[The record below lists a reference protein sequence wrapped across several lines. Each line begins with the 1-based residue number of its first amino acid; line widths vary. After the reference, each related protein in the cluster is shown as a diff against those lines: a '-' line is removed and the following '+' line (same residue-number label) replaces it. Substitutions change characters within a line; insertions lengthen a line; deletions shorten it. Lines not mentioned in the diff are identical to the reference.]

1 MGVTIMLDVSKEDVE
16 NLAQVLEYT
25 KNEFLQ
31 NFVEKILKATDEF
44 TKFMD
49 GGTQLGGLG
58 KALRGISTGRLR
70 RKTEPL
76 LSATTFILM

>member
-31 NFVEKILKATDEF
+31 NFVEKVLKATDEF
-44 TKFMD
+44 TKFMLND
-49 GGTQLGGLG
+49 GLEIAKVNPFSMVG
-58 KALRGISTGRLR
+58 
-70 RKTEPL
+70 
-76 LSATTFILM
+76 

>member
-44 TKFMD
+44 TKFMVND
-49 GGTQLGGLG
+49 GLEIA
-58 KALRGISTGRLR
+58 KVNPFSMV
-70 RKTEPL
+70 E
-76 LSATTFILM
+76 

>member
-44 TKFMD
+44 TKFMVND
-49 GGTQLGGLG
+49 GLEIAKVNPFSMVG
-58 KALRGISTGRLR
+58 
-70 RKTEPL
+70 
-76 LSATTFILM
+76 

>member
-44 TKFMD
+44 TKFMVND
-49 GGTQLGGLG
+49 GLEIA
-58 KALRGISTGRLR
+58 KVNPFSMVR
-70 RKTEPL
+70 
-76 LSATTFILM
+76 

>member
-1 MGVTIMLDVSKEDVE
+1 MLDVSKEDVE

-44 TKFMD
+44 TKFMVND
-49 GGTQLGGLG
+49 GLEIAKVNPFSMVG
-58 KALRGISTGRLR
+58 
-70 RKTEPL
+70 
-76 LSATTFILM
+76 

>member
-1 MGVTIMLDVSKEDVE
+1 MLDVSKEDVE

-44 TKFMD
+44 TKFMVND
-49 GGTQLGGLG
+49 GLEIA
-58 KALRGISTGRLR
+58 KVNPFSMV
-70 RKTEPL
+70 E
-76 LSATTFILM
+76 

>member
-25 KNEFLQ
+25 RNEFLQ

-44 TKFMD
+44 TKFMVND
-49 GGTQLGGLG
+49 GLEIAKVNPFSMVG
-58 KALRGISTGRLR
+58 
-70 RKTEPL
+70 
-76 LSATTFILM
+76 

>member
-44 TKFMD
+44 TKFMGND
-49 GGTQLGGLG
+49 GLEIAKVNPFSMVG
-58 KALRGISTGRLR
+58 
-70 RKTEPL
+70 
-76 LSATTFILM
+76 